1 MFADDDRA
9 GMQQYRSL
17 RQLAFSG
24 SSEELSESY
33 EKVSE
38 PTNTI
43 DGPIEETNYDFNNS
57 SEEITESYE
66 EVSEAVDIIAA
77 GNDDFSDSIAELSDS
92 SEEFTESCEEV
103 SEAVD
108 INDDFSNSI
117 AELNDSQGED
127 ILKVIVKTS
136 ISHVF
141 KPLESKLSLLQVCKH
156 FY

>member
-9 GMQQYRSL
+9 GMQQYVSL
-17 RQLAFSG
+17 RRLAFSG

-57 SEEITESYE
+57 SEEFTESYE
-66 EVSEAVDIIAA
+66 EVSEAGDNG
-77 GNDDFSDSIAELSDS
+77 GNDDFSDSIAELSD
-92 SEEFTESCEEV
+92 
-103 SEAVD
+103 A
-108 INDDFSNSI
+108 
-117 AELNDSQGED
+117 QGED

-141 KPLESKLSLLQVCKH
+141 KANESKLSLLQVCKH
-156 FY
+156 FYF

>member
-1 MFADDDRA
+1 MESFSLFADDDRA

-17 RQLAFSG
+17 RQLAFSC

-57 SEEITESYE
+57 SEEFTESY
-66 EVSEAVDIIAA
+66 
-77 GNDDFSDSIAELSDS
+77 
-92 SEEFTESCEEV
+92 EEV

>member
-1 MFADDDRA
+1 
-9 GMQQYRSL
+9 MQQYVSL
-17 RQLAFSG
+17 QRLAFNG

-57 SEEITESYE
+57 SEEFTESYE
-66 EVSEAVDIIAA
+66 EVSEAGHNG
-77 GNDDFSDSIAELSDS
+77 GNDDFSDSIAELSDAQS
-92 SEEFTESCEEV
+92 
-103 SEAVD
+103 
-108 INDDFSNSI
+108 
-117 AELNDSQGED
+117 ED

-141 KPLESKLSLLQVCKH
+141 EANESKLSLLQVCEH
-156 FY
+156 FHFLEYCVDCLLVTRRFV

>member
-1 MFADDDRA
+1 
-9 GMQQYRSL
+9 MQQYRRL
-17 RQLAFSG
+17 T

-38 PTNTI
+38 PTTNTI

-57 SEEITESYE
+57 SEEFTESY
-66 EVSEAVDIIAA
+66 
-77 GNDDFSDSIAELSDS
+77 
-92 SEEFTESCEEV
+92 EEV

>member
-1 MFADDDRA
+1 MFADDDRV
-9 GMQQYRSL
+9 GMQQYRRL
-17 RQLAFSG
+17 T

-57 SEEITESYE
+57 SEEFTESYE
-66 EVSEAVDIIAA
+66 EVSEAVDVIAA
-77 GNDDFSDSIAELSDS
+77 GNDDFSDSIAEL
-92 SEEFTESCEEV
+92 
-103 SEAVD
+103 
-108 INDDFSNSI
+108 ND
-117 AELNDSQGED
+117 AQGED

-141 KPLESKLSLLQVCKH
+141 KPLGSTLSLLEVCKH
-156 FY
+156 FYF

>member
-57 SEEITESYE
+57 SEEYTESYE
-66 EVSEAVDIIAA
+66 EVSETVDIIAA
-77 GNDDFSDSIAELSDS
+77 GNDDFSDSIAELSDAQS
-92 SEEFTESCEEV
+92 
-103 SEAVD
+103 
-108 INDDFSNSI
+108 
-117 AELNDSQGED
+117 ED

-141 KPLESKLSLLQVCKH
+141 EANESKLSLLQVCEH
-156 FY
+156 FHFLEYCVDCLLVTRRFV

>member
-1 MFADDDRA
+1 MFADDDRV
-9 GMQQYRSL
+9 GMQQYRRL
-17 RQLAFSG
+17 T

-43 DGPIEETNYDFNNS
+43 EGPIEETNYDFNNS
-57 SEEITESYE
+57 SEEFTESYG

-77 GNDDFSDSIAELSDS
+77 GNDDLSDSIAELSDS
-92 SEEFTESCEEV
+92 SEEFTESYEEV

-108 INDDFSNSI
+108 VIAAGNDDFSNSI
-117 AELNDSQGED
+117 AELNDAQGED

-141 KPLESKLSLLQVCKH
+141 KPLGSTLSLLEVCKH
-156 FY
+156 FYF

>member
-1 MFADDDRA
+1 MFADDDRV
-9 GMQQYRSL
+9 GMQQYRRL
-17 RQLAFSG
+17 T

-57 SEEITESYE
+57 SEEFTESYE
-66 EVSEAVDIIAA
+66 EVSEADENALA
-77 GNDDFSDSIAELSDS
+77 CMEESARLPDTLSNYNGGNDEFSDSIAEL
-92 SEEFTESCEEV
+92 
-103 SEAVD
+103 
-108 INDDFSNSI
+108 ND
-117 AELNDSQGED
+117 AQGED

-141 KPLESKLSLLQVCKH
+141 KPLESVLQV
-156 FY
+156 